1 MKMTLPQECIDI
13 AVRELQNDN
22 SLNRDRLF
30 EVISNLDDFK
40 GAWQIANAHNNR
52 KYSRY
57 CSRTFAS
64 QVKEF
69 GYEGF
74 NDFKQQAVLGYRN
87 HKVSRIE
94 EIFEA
99 DDVYCMTVVG
109 PDSEDDRHNFAVL
122 SLNKDMSPSSSGI
135 ILLNSVD
142 EDYFLPVRG
151 GESGTKIDTLA
162 GGQNTA
168 AIEDVE
174 YIQKKLF
181 AALKIPR
188 AYLGYDED
196 VGAKA
201 TLAQEDIRFSRTIQR
216 IQKTVISEL
225 NKIAMIHL
233 YSHGYD
239 GEELA
244 DFELRLSNP
253 STIAQQ
259 QKLEL
264 IRSRFEIAGTA
275 PEGSV
280 NRGWIQKHVL
290 GLTDDEI
297 AQVQAGR
304 IQDKIEDAEV
314 EAAEP
319 PGATGGGDGGGEEPA
334 DDGGED
340 DAGGLFAGDKPEGD
354 LLTAQPASELYDE
367 YDEDVDESDEDSI
380 ISKLSISDEDA
391 PIKVHNQIMN
401 AFGEPIK
408 NRRVVHGGPADTHSP
423 DFAKMVSVGKRGRGQ
438 DSLNKPFDEDFLNN
452 PMGESLDTTSITAP
466 PRLTFDL
473 VKTLGKMSSRI
484 GINKAALLS
493 ENEHAEIDNDKL
505 EDE

>member
-1 MKMTLPQECIDI
+1 LMEDAMLVYRVIRAPERRVFYID
-13 AVRELQNDN
+13 VGNVPPED
-22 SLNRDRLF
+22 
-30 EVISNLDDFK
+30 VSNYLEQAQTGLK
-40 GAWQIANAHNNR
+40 RN
-52 KYSRY
+52 
-57 CSRTFAS
+57 
-64 QVKEF
+64 QV
-69 GYEGF
+69 
-74 NDFKQQAVLGYRN
+74 V
-87 HKVSRIE
+87 
-94 EIFEA
+94 
-99 DDVYCMTVVG
+99 
-109 PDSEDDRHNFAVL
+109 
-122 SLNKDMSPSSSGI
+122 NKDTGQVDLRYNP
-135 ILLNSVD
+135 LSVD

-188 AYLGYDED
+188 AYLGYDEE

-264 IRSRFEIAGTA
+264 IRARFEIAGTA

-314 EAAEP
+314 EAAQP
-319 PGATGGGDGGGEEPA
+319 PGA
-334 DDGGED
+334 ED
-340 DAGGLFAGDKPEGD
+340 DAGGGGGGDEGGGDEGGLFSGDKPEGQ
-354 LLTAQPASELYDE
+354 LLTAYPEEESD
-367 YDEDVDESDEDSI
+367 DDVDESEEDGI
-380 ISKLSISDEDA
+380 LKNLSISDEEA
-391 PIKVHNQIMN
+391 PIKVQNQIMN
-401 AFGEPIK
+401 AFGTAVK
-408 NRRVVHGGPADTHSP
+408 NRRVKHSGPEATHLP
-423 DFAKMVSVGKRGRGQ
+423 DFIKMVSVGKAGRGQ
-438 DSLNKPFDEDFLNN
+438 DSLNKPFDEDFLGN
-452 PMGESLDTTSITAP
+452 PMGESSSVTAP

-473 VKTLGKMSSRI
+473 VKTLDKMSSRI
-484 GINKAALLS
+484 GINKANLLS
-493 ENEHAEIDNDKL
+493 ENEQIEIDDII
-505 EDE
+505 DE